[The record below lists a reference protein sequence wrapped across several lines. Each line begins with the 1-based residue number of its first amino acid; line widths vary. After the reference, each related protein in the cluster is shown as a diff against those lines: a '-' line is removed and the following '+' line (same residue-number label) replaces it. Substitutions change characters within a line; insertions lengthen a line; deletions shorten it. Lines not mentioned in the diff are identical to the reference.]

1 MRIHL
6 GGPWAAV
13 AVIACAVLTATA
25 GPVAAQGFFQQL
37 FGSIPPPPAPM
48 PQPSAR
54 PFVMPYSNY
63 STRRPS
69 QDDDDERA
77 SSGGKFKTVC
87 VRMCDGFYFPISN
100 STSKKGF
107 YRDQMRCRSACGDDA
122 RLFHLPAGAT
132 DIGDAND
139 NNGRVYNLLPVA
151 YRYRKALTPG
161 CQCRQAPWSEAE
173 QARHQQYA
181 IKDADKQAQQ
191 KADNVAR
198 AEADK
203 TIGEK
208 AEAGEAT
215 EPAPVSV
222 ADAKG
227 KAQKISA
234 NQKAGGA
241 RSATQQSGQP
251 AGQQAG
257 RRPQATPAATL
268 AAAAPKV
275 AQQPAPMGLGLG
287 GGGYSWPGD
296 PPRR

>member
-1 MRIHL
+1 
-6 GGPWAAV
+6 
-13 AVIACAVLTATA
+13 
-25 GPVAAQGFFQQL
+25 
-37 FGSIPPPPAPM
+37 
-48 PQPSAR
+48 
-54 PFVMPYSNY
+54 MPYSNY
-63 STRRPS
+63 STRRPP
-69 QDDDDERA
+69 QDDDDERP

-208 AEAGEAT
+208 AEAGET
-215 EPAPVSV
+215 PSSEPAPVSV

-227 KAQKISA
+227 KAQKIA
-234 NQKAGGA
+234 TNQKASASA
-241 RSATQQSGQP
+241 RPSTQP
-251 AGQQAG
+251 AG
-257 RRPQATPAATL
+257 RRPAPIPPTL
-268 AAAAPKV
+268 AAAAPKP
-275 AQQPAPMGLGLG
+275 AQQSAPMGLGLG

>member
-1 MRIHL
+1 MRIDRSSH
-6 GGPWAAV
+6 WV
-13 AVIACAVLTATA
+13 AGVVIACAAIQA
-25 GPVAAQGFFQQL
+25 GASPAAGQGFFQQL
-37 FGSIPPPPAPM
+37 FGASSPPPVPM

-69 QDDDDERA
+69 NEGDDDRA
-77 SSGGKFKTVC
+77 SSGAKFKTVC

-100 STSKKGF
+100 STAKKGF

-132 DIGDAND
+132 DISDAND
-139 NNGRVYNLLPVA
+139 SNGRVYNLLPVA
-151 YRYRKALTPG
+151 FRYRKALTPG

-181 IKDADKQAQQ
+181 INDADKQAQQ
-191 KADNVAR
+191 KIDIAAR
-198 AEADK
+198 AAADK

-208 AEAGEAT
+208 AEAGEVSVS
-215 EPAPVSV
+215 EPASV
-222 ADAKG
+222 RVAETKG
-227 KAQKISA
+227 KPQKIAAS
-234 NQKAGGA
+234 QKAVGNA
-241 RSATQQSGQP
+241 RPATTV
-251 AGQQAG
+251 QAG
-257 RRPQATPAATL
+257 RRPAQAYATTL
-268 AAAAPKV
+268 ATAPKTTP
-275 AQQPAPMGLGLG
+275 QPAPMGLGFG